1 MLRGGLSHRA
11 RTVAPMERMLLLW
24 DDLDDTLG
32 IVRHMIGNAWHGL
45 FPTR

>member
-1 MLRGGLSHRA
+1 
-11 RTVAPMERMLLLW
+11 MERMLLLW

-45 FPTR
+45 FHRD

>member
-1 MLRGGLSHRA
+1 
-11 RTVAPMERMLLLW
+11 MLLLW

-45 FPTR
+45 FRPH